1 MNQSPSIFKHII
13 YHTFLFLIS
22 VAVLYPVLWVVKIAM
37 TPETS
42 SSITDPW
49 PLPST
54 TEKVDKEYLL
64 PADDDPLQYTLLYT
78 PVDQIEIFTHTPQKE
93 EIQPLSTDLRTGVI
107 AVSSQYT
114 LTDLFASYEY
124 VWTDWNTYNPNT
136 ILQLQENALVEIP
149 FSQLK
154 LTRHQAPLS
163 LLKKTSSSK
172 NTHQLPDKELSNL
185 TLFHR
190 LPSVYTQAK
199 PKKIDGQTIVFDELP
214 PQTSV
219 FASYTRSLNLWENF
233 EAVIFTKAKKDD
245 PINHWLLGD
254 WLFAIQLFNS
264 LIISLITACI
274 GLTFSCT
281 AAYAMSR
288 FVFPGKDAGMS
299 FFLVT
304 QMFPGVVMAIP
315 LYILMSKLNLL
326 NSSFGL
332 ALVYSATAVPFCT
345 WNLKGYFDTI
355 PKDIEDA
362 ARMDGASQWV
372 IFTKIVLPL
381 SKPALAVTAL
391 FSFMTAWNEFI
402 LAATFISDK
411 TAYTLPVLLNSFV
424 GAQGTEWGKFAAGA
438 IIASL
443 PVVILFF
450 ILQKHLVEGLTAG
463 AVK

>member
-1 MNQSPSIFKHII
+1 MNQSPSILRQIA
-13 YHTFLFLIS
+13 YHTILFLIS

-42 SSITDPW
+42 SSIMDPW
-49 PLPST
+49 PFPST
-54 TEKVDKEYLL
+54 TDQVDKEYLL
-64 PADDDPLQYTLLYT
+64 PVDDNPLKYNLLYA
-78 PVDQIEIFTHTPQKE
+78 PLGQVEIFTQTPQKQ
-93 EIQPLSTDLRTGVI
+93 EIQPLSTDLRSGVV
-107 AVSSQYT
+107 ALESSYEPT
-114 LTDLFASYEY
+114 SLFASYDYLWPE
-124 VWTDWNTYNPNT
+124 WDLFNPNT
-136 ILQLQENALVEIP
+136 ALKLEQNHLIVLP
-149 FSQLK
+149 FSQPK
-154 LTRHQAPLS
+154 LTREQAPLNI
-163 LLKKTSSSK
+163 LQKTSSSK
-172 NTHQLPDKELSNL
+172 YTYQLPDKELSNL
-185 TLFHR
+185 KLFQR
-190 LPSVYTQAK
+190 LPAIHTKVT
-199 PKKIDGQTIVFDELP
+199 PKKVDGQVIEFDSLP
-214 PQTSV
+214 PQTTV
-219 FASYTRSLNLWENF
+219 FASYTRDLDLWENF
-233 EAVIFTKAKKDD
+233 EAVIFATGKDD
-245 PINHWLLGD
+245 NKINHWLLGN
-254 WLFAIQLFNS
+254 WLFGIQLFNS
-264 LIISLITACI
+264 LVISLITACI
-274 GLTFSCT
+274 GLAFSCT